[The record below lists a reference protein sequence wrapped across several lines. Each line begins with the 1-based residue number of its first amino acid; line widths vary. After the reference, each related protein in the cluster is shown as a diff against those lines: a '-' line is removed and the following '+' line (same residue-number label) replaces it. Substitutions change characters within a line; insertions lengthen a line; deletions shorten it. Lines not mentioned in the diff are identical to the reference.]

1 MGADVITA
9 DRDLTPGDVALY
21 RWLLERPISPVGI
34 VRELHGTVEERTLSR
49 VSDDLSALRRA
60 GIASLASDNTYRL
73 RALGISRGPT

>member
-1 MGADVITA
+1 MITV
-9 DRDLTPGDVALY
+9 DRDLTPGDVCLY

-60 GIASLASDNTYRL
+60 GIASLSNDNTYRL
-73 RALGISRGPT
+73 RALGIARGAR